1 MKDERFDEILDAM
14 REESASP
21 AEMKEA
27 RERVWR
33 RMMSGSVCAE
43 FRAEFEDY
51 RAGRLAGDRQIL
63 MTDHLSR
70 CAECRKAMD
79 ELEGRRNVVEMP
91 VAPRRKWLPEG
102 QWRRWAVA
110 ASLAAVALFAARD
123 RIDSALAPSG
133 PRATVA
139 SVNGGLFTVAGRPV
153 SAGAPLG
160 EAEAVRTAAGA
171 RAILR
176 LADGSMVEMN
186 ERTELAVKAAWS
198 GQTINLSRGDVIV
211 TAAKQRR
218 GGLHV
223 LTSDT
228 EAIVK
233 GTIFTVR
240 AGLAGSMVGVVEGSV
255 EVNQPGR
262 ETLLKPGERASTN
275 PAMEGVEV
283 REAVAWS
290 ADADKYYALLAELAT
305 IEKKLAALPGPAP
318 RTQAKLLPYM
328 PAGTAVYGA
337 MPNIGGTVG
346 QAISMIED
354 RAHESAAL
362 KEWWDSPDG
371 VGARKLMQH
380 VQDVSPMLGEEIV
393 FMVVKDAV
401 EAGKGAPLI
410 LAHVAPGKQ
419 ADLEQAIA
427 KIIPSGTTE
436 ALPYTINGSL
446 LAVSQSKE
454 SLAALQP
461 KLGTGANSPF
471 AAQVAARYATGVSW
485 MFALDVAAF
494 NQTWSENSTS
504 SVVGIERVNYLFFE
518 QKQVN
523 GGDEVKASIGF
534 KSARTGVASWLGEP
548 GASGSAEY
556 ASPEAFVA
564 LSASTKN
571 PRQAFDELVDLIS
584 KADPMFAAELDKF
597 EAATGVNVAGDLASA
612 LGADFTFI
620 IETPRI
626 PIPGWVAAM
635 EVYRPDSIDAAA
647 ARFVQAF
654 NAKLAADQQQYKI
667 TLTKT
672 DSGGRV
678 WQTMTSA
685 AAKTPLMWTYDRGY
699 MIVTMDRAIG
709 ERAIAARASGY
720 PLIRSAAF
728 HAQMPGLGAVHHSG
742 FLWINTK
749 GALSDLSGLTS
760 NPALKQLL
768 EYRDPVLV
776 VFDGSTERIEAA
788 SRTRL
793 TSLVFDVLLAAGAT
807 NPEAAAAKTN

>member
-21 AEMKEA
+21 AELKEA

-63 MTDHLSR
+63 MADHLSR

-79 ELEGRRNVVEMP
+79 ELEGRRNVIEMP
-91 VAPRRKWLPEG
+91 AAPRRKWLPEG

-110 ASLAAVALFAARD
+110 ASLALVALFAARD

-139 SVNGGLFTVAGRPV
+139 SISGGLYTVAGRPI
-153 SAGAPLG
+153 SAGAPLA

-171 RAILR
+171 RAVLR
-176 LADGSMVEMN
+176 LADGSMVELN

-223 LTSDT
+223 VTNDT
-228 EAIVK
+228 EATVK

-255 EVNQPGR
+255 EVSQPGR
-262 ETLLKPGERASTN
+262 EALLKPGERASTN
-275 PAMEGVEV
+275 PALDGVGV

-290 ADADKYYALLAELAT
+290 ADADKYYALLAEFAT
-305 IEKKLAALPGPAP
+305 IEKKLAEIPGPAP

-328 PAGTAVYGA
+328 PAGTAAYGA
-337 MPNIGGTVG
+337 MPNLGGTVG
-346 QAISMIED
+346 RAIAMIED

-362 KEWWDSPDG
+362 REWWESSEG
-371 VGARKLMQH
+371 EAARKLMRY
-380 VQDVSPMLGEEIV
+380 VQDISPMLGDEIV
-393 FMVVKDAV
+393 FMLVNDGAT
-401 EAGKGAPLI
+401 AGKASPLI
-410 LAHVAPGKQ
+410 LAQVAAGKQ
-419 ADLEQAIA
+419 ADLQQAIT
-427 KIIPSGTTE
+427 KIIPEGGN
-436 ALPYTINGSL
+436 ALPYSINGTL
-446 LAVSQSKE
+446 LAVSESKE
-454 SLAALQP
+454 SLAALLP
-461 KLGTGANSPF
+461 KLGAGANSPF
-471 AAQVAARYATGVSW
+471 AAQIAARYASGVSW
-485 MFALDVAAF
+485 LFALDVAAF
-494 NQTWSENSTS
+494 NPAWSETS
-504 SVVGIERVNYLFFE
+504 AGTVAGIERVNYLFFE
-518 QKQVN
+518 QKQVS

-556 ASPEAFVA
+556 ASTEAFMA

-571 PRQAFDELVDLIS
+571 PRQAFDELVSLIS
-584 KADPMFAAELDKF
+584 KTDSNFAAELDKF
-597 EAATGVNVAGDLASA
+597 QAETGVNVAGDLASA
-612 LGADFTFI
+612 LGSDFTFI
-620 IETPRI
+620 VESPRI
-626 PIPGWVAAM
+626 PIPAWVVAM
-635 EVYRPDSIDAAA
+635 EVYRPGSIDEAA

-654 NAKLAADQQQYKI
+654 NAKLPADQQQYKV

-672 DSGGRV
+672 EAGGRV
-678 WQTMTSA
+678 WQTMTSS
-685 AAKTPLMWTYDRGY
+685 AAKSPLMWTYDQGY

-709 ERAIAARASGY
+709 DRAIAARASGY

-728 HAQMPGLGAVHHSG
+728 RAQMPGLGTVHHSG
-742 FLWINTK
+742 FMWINTK
-749 GALSDLSGLTS
+749 GALSELSGLTS

-793 TSLVFDVLLAAGAT
+793 TSLVFDVLLAAGPGKTEAT
-807 NPEAAAAKTN
+807 AAKPN

>member
-14 REESASP
+14 REETASP
-21 AEMKEA
+21 AELKEA

-43 FRAEFEDY
+43 FRAQFEDY
-51 RAGRLAGDRQIL
+51 RAGRLTGDRQIL
-63 MTDHLSR
+63 MADHMSR

-79 ELEGRRNVVEMP
+79 ELEGRRNVIEMP

-110 ASLAAVALFAARD
+110 AGLAAIALFASRD

-139 SVNGGLFTVAGRPV
+139 ALNGGLFTVAGRPV
-153 SAGAPLG
+153 SAGAPLA
-160 EAEAVRTAAGA
+160 EAEAIRTAAGA
-171 RAILR
+171 RAVLR

-198 GQTINLSRGDVIV
+198 GQTISLSRGDVIV

-223 LTSDT
+223 VTNDT
-228 EAIVK
+228 EATVK

-262 ETLLKPGERASTN
+262 EALLKPGERASTN

-290 ADADKYYALLAELAT
+290 AEADKYFALLAELAT
-305 IEKKLAALPGPAP
+305 IEKKLAELPGPSP
-318 RTQAKLLPYM
+318 RTQAKLLPYL
-328 PAGTAVYGA
+328 PAGAAAYGA

-354 RAHESAAL
+354 RTDESAAL

-371 VGARKLMQH
+371 EGARKLMRH
-380 VQDVSPMLGEEIV
+380 VQDISPMLGEEIV

-410 LAHVAPGKQ
+410 LAQVAPGKQ

-427 KIIPSGTTE
+427 KIVPEGGA
-436 ALPYTINGSL
+436 ALPYAINGSL
-446 LAVSQSKE
+446 LAVSQSQE
-454 SLAALQP
+454 SLAALLP
-461 KLGTGANSPF
+461 KLGSGANSPF
-471 AAQVAARYATGVSW
+471 AAQIAARYTSGVSW

-494 NQTWSENSTS
+494 NQSWAENTS
-504 SVVGIERVNYLFFE
+504 ATVVGIERVNYLFFE

-523 GGDEVKASIGF
+523 GADEVKASIGF

-556 ASPEAFVA
+556 ASAETFMA

-571 PRQAFDELVDLIS
+571 PRQAFDELVELIS
-584 KADPMFAAELDKF
+584 KVDPKFSAELDKF
-597 EAATGVNVAGDLASA
+597 EAETGVNVAGDLASA
-612 LGADFTFI
+612 LGSDFTFI
-620 IETPRI
+620 VETPRI
-626 PIPGWVAAM
+626 PIPGWVIAM
-635 EVYRPDSIDAAA
+635 EAYRPDSIDAAA
-647 ARFVQAF
+647 GRFVQAF
-654 NAKLAADQQQYKI
+654 NAKLPADQQQFKM

-672 DSGGRV
+672 ESGGRT
-678 WQTMTSA
+678 WNILASA
-685 AAKTPLMWTYDRGY
+685 AAKSPLMWTYDHGY

-720 PLIRSAAF
+720 PLVRSAAF
-728 HAQMPGLGAVHHSG
+728 RAQMPGLGTVHHSG

-749 GALSDLSGLTS
+749 GALSELSGLTS
-760 NPALKQLL
+760 NAALKQLL

-793 TSLVFDVLLAAGAT
+793 TSLVFDVLLAAGAS
-807 NPEAAAAKTN
+807 NPEATAAKTN